1 MTCMALFWLIS
12 RPNSRAAFA
21 STFGMDPPRV
31 VAGTLN
37 LLATCFI
44 EFSDKRV
51 SVLME
56 ACLLLA
62 PLSEPCECCL
72 TNLCERSNLA
82 ALDELCY
89 AGISAAV
96 FIF

>member
-21 STFGMDPPRV
+21 STLGMEPPRV

-37 LLATCFI
+37 LLATYLI

-51 SVLME
+51 RVLLE
-56 ACLLLA
+56 ALVPLLR
-62 PLSEPCECCL
+62 SMFEPCEYCL
-72 TNLCERSNLA
+72 VNLCVRSNLE
-82 ALDELCY
+82 ALDE
-89 AGISAAV
+89 
-96 FIF
+96 F